1 MIVLV
6 VLQLMALVVRR
17 ADAQILHQFPNLFR
31 GGRRPESSSG
41 TNNNGDRL
49 LAIQPIVVSSGS
61 SSNSSQNAF
70 PYQREGL
77 IRLNPNVWHEAEIE
91 VELFDASSRYK
102 FRQSPTDQPTPNM
115 FYGILTAEDGTE
127 GTDTDVAYDQDNN
140 ESEIIPDSSIISL
153 VQTTV
158 TTSNIPVVAGSI
170 HVDGTL
176 YQIRQLPSGDIV
188 LDQRGPFDEFDPEVE
203 IEEDDPDKSEW
214 EVSPL
219 DEGKI
224 VVSALEVDVPPNRRN
239 LRIGSHNASSS
250 RALQSGDDG
259 SQLDILVSEHC

>member
-1 MIVLV
+1 MSVLA
-6 VLQLMALVVRR
+6 VLQLMLLLVQH
-17 ADAQILHQFPNLFR
+17 ADAQILDQFPNLFR

-49 LAIQPIVVSSGS
+49 LAIQPVVASSGS
-61 SSNSSQNAF
+61 SSNSSQTAF

-115 FYGILTAEDGTE
+115 FYGILTAVDGDESTGSE
-127 GTDTDVAYDQDNN
+127 TDVAYDQDDN
-140 ESEIIPDSSIISL
+140 EIILDSSIISL

-158 TTSNIPVVAGSI
+158 TTSNIPVVTGSI

-176 YQIRQLPSGDIV
+176 YQIRQLPSGDLV

-203 IEEDDPDKSEW
+203 IEDDDPDKSEW
-214 EVSPL
+214 EVSSL
-219 DEGKI
+219 EEGKI
-224 VVSALEVDVPPNRRN
+224 ALSPLEVDVPPNRRN
-239 LRIGSHNASSS
+239 LRVGSHNASTA

-259 SQLDILVSEHC
+259 SQLDILVSKH